1 MNITHILIGWKI
13 HFFNICANKC
23 SSSGVGSNNTLFTAE
38 LIDLTNILGIIL
50 SDRIHAACSLACHH
64 QPVVVFFSYQ
74 ISTTQLPPSTNSFF
88 SHEAAKPHKLM
99 CMHISLQKF
108 DTDYFF

>member
-64 QPVVVFFSYQ
+64 QPVVVFSHIKSAPITCHHQ
-74 ISTTQLPPSTNSFF
+74 PTVFF
-88 SHEAAKPHKLM
+88 SRSSQAAQADVLAYIFTK
-99 CMHISLQKF
+99 I
-108 DTDYFF
+108 